1 MGISVIVPFLNEDL
15 YIRQCIESL
24 LEQDFSRD
32 RYELIFVDN
41 GSTDSSARIVE
52 QYPDVK
58 LLSETKGKVYT
69 ARNTGID
76 AATGEIMAF
85 TDADCT
91 VSPNWLSC
99 IHEEIAAKGKT
110 IVLGRILFPAPKSD
124 LLQIIE
130 NYRNDHIE
138 YVVENNFRDHMYGY
152 TNNMAVRADVFER
165 VGPFV
170 DLPVPGDTE
179 IVHRCLRLIP
189 DTQIVFRPDMLIDHL
204 EIVNS
209 HILLKK
215 LYLYGK
221 FHMAMEPLDT
231 GIPKRLK
238 PVGAEAY
245 SVRKND
251 YSLRQR
257 LLFRLAL
264 FLCNSYFDLGKKKE
278 WVRQHLFKSRRRQ
291 E

>member
-1 MGISVIVPFLNEDL
+1 MDVSVIVPFLNEDQ
-15 YIRQCIESL
+15 YIRKCIESL
-24 LEQDFSRD
+24 LDQDFSRD

-41 GSTDSSARIVE
+41 GSTDSSVRIVE

-58 LLSETKGKVYT
+58 LLSETRGKVYT
-69 ARNTGID
+69 ARNTGLD
-76 AATGEIMAF
+76 LATGEIMAF

-91 VSPNWLSC
+91 VSRNWLSC
-99 IHEEIAAKGKT
+99 IHDEIAVKGKT
-110 IVLGRILFPAPKSD
+110 IVLGRILFPSPKSD

-138 YVVENNFRDHMYGY
+138 FVVENNFRDHIYGY
-152 TNNMAVRADVFER
+152 TNNMALRADVFER

-170 DLPVPGDTE
+170 ELPVPGDTE
-179 IVHRCLRLIP
+179 IIHRCLRLIP
-189 DTQIVFRPDMLIDHL
+189 DTQVAYRPDMLIDHL
-204 EIVNS
+204 EIVS
-209 HILLKK
+209 ARILLQK

-221 FHMAMEPLDT
+221 FHVAMDPSDT
-231 GIPKRLK
+231 RIPKRLK

-245 SVRKND
+245 SVRKNA
-251 YSLRQR
+251 YSLRHR
-257 LLFRLAL
+257 FLFRLSL

-278 WVRQHLFKSRRRQ
+278 WVRQHLFKPRRRH